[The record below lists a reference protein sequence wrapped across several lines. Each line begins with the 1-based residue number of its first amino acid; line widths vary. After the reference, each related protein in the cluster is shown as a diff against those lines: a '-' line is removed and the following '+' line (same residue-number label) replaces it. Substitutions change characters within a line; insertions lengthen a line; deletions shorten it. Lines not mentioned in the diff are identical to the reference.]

1 MRSTKYSPAF
11 QLSDASTADDTK
23 MEITFVEFDEAKVTP
38 TTEEAGPGAEQSPV
52 IGLPLRNQTYEDSGI
67 QGNLQMKAPRLMENG
82 NMTLG
87 ESIIQEKEYLA
98 AKEEHYQQE
107 NDEEENGGFSFSF
120 TVGEGRK

>member
-67 QGNLQMKAPRLMENG
+67 QGNLQMKAPRLMEN
-82 NMTLG
+82 
-87 ESIIQEKEYLA
+87 EK
-98 AKEEHYQQE
+98 H
-107 NDEEENGGFSFSF
+107 DSRGIHHSR
-120 TVGEGRK
+120 EGVPRCQRGALPTRK